1 MISEADLIA
10 SRHAFEMGVAAH
22 VAGNFSVAEA
32 FYRSA
37 IKEDPGSIDP
47 RLNLGLLLR
56 MLGRPGEARC
66 ELVTAMALSPDR
78 ADVRSALALAHLTL
92 GDFAAG
98 WPLYE
103 SRRQASRI
111 VDPALPIPEW
121 DGSDPSGARIVVFPE
136 QGLGDGLLF
145 SRFARDLRDRGAQVL
160 LLTRPPL
167 TSLIK
172 ASFDDIEVQAM
183 QGQIVLGR
191 ADAWV
196 LLASLPYKL
205 GVTLESLSDA
215 PYLRL
220 PKTAERTDADFR
232 IGLALSGNPRNLN
245 NARRNLPLETAKR
258 LAELAGVRVVSLQQ
272 QDTGARDFADT
283 ASIVA
288 TLDLV
293 ISVDTAIA
301 HLAGGLGVPTIIM
314 LPGYGADWRYLTE
327 REDSPWYGCVR
338 LIRGSGPDGWASA
351 IEELLADV
359 SQRQARAASGCL

>member
-1 MISEADLIA
+1 M
-10 SRHAFEMGVAAH
+10 
-22 VAGNFSVAEA
+22 
-32 FYRSA
+32 
-37 IKEDPGSIDP
+37 
-47 RLNLGLLLR
+47 
-56 MLGRPGEARC
+56 
-66 ELVTAMALSPDR
+66 SPDR

-92 GDFAAG
+92 GDYAAG

-103 SRRQASRI
+103 ARRQASGI

-121 DGSDPSGARIVVFPE
+121 NGSDPSGTRIVIFPE

-160 LLTRPPL
+160 LLTRPSL
-167 TSLIK
+167 ASLIK

-183 QGQIVLGR
+183 QGQIDLGR

-215 PYLRL
+215 PYLRP
-220 PKTAERTDADFR
+220 PKPAERTDGEFR

-245 NARRNLPLETAKR
+245 NERRNLPPETEKR
-258 LAELAGVRVVSLQQ
+258 LKDLAGVRVVSLQP
-272 QDTGARDFADT
+272 QDTGARNFADT

-288 TLDLV
+288 NMDLV
-293 ISVDTAIA
+293 VSVDTAIA
-301 HLAGGLGVPTIIM
+301 HLAGALGVPTIIM
-314 LPGYGADWRYLTE
+314 LPGYGTDWRYLTE

-338 LIRGSGPDGWASA
+338 LIRGSGQDGWTSA
-351 IEELLADV
+351 IEELLTDV
-359 SQRQARAASGCL
+359 SRRQASAASRSLQR